1 MKLKLAKQTLQSKA
15 KEINIEEA
23 LEILNTNKVIFLDHS
38 NTKDEISKLL
48 DKLKDKKVYV
58 NTVKYGL
65 LEDEY
70 IYEVHIL

>member
-23 LEILNTNKVIFLDHS
+23 LEILNTDRVIFLDCS
-38 NTKDEISKLL
+38 NTKEEISKLV

-70 IYEVHIL
+70 IYEVHTL